1 VSESLRV
8 FEALTLHAAGRPD
21 ASLARMLELVADRLR
36 TPEILRYE
44 AAIRG
49 NAADLAD
56 RDAQRE

>member
-1 VSESLRV
+1 
-8 FEALTLHAAGRPD
+8 LHAAGRPE

-44 AAIRG
+44 AAIRA
-49 NAADLAD
+49 NAAYLAN